1 MGELEI
7 ENVELYDV
15 LLGFDPTSN
24 QVVKT
29 VVQLLS
35 SRTVNKIYRI
45 KFANGKVINCSE
57 EHPLFINW
65 KWIPAR
71 YVVAGDKGLSIFEED
86 HNSPYETEVES
97 VIVQSGKFEVYNFR
111 CEPYNNFFA
120 EYVLTHNCMINSI
133 NRVSTNENYSSAQS
147 SGMRFWEPDVVF
159 SWIKNLY
166 NNGIKTIRISDEMF
180 FLDKRFFEPLLKK
193 IADSGMGQDLRI
205 WTYTRVDTV
214 RPQFLDLFRSAGVR
228 WLALGIETASTTV
241 RREVTKGTYEETDI
255 RDVIKQIQDHGI
267 SVISNY
273 IFGLPSDN
281 YDTMNETLDLALE
294 LNTEMANMYCF
305 VPGSRIYTKNV
316 ICS

>member
-1 MGELEI
+1 VAYGDGVYAIQNLWKQLFIVGSDDVSLIGGLGWKYQDQLILNENGKVVPQDRLTKDLPGYAWDLLPKKEKLLDLYRSCNWHADFDDDLRSPYAALYTSLGCRFKCDFWLLKGTKVITTMGELEI
-7 ENVELYDV
+7 EDVELYDV

-193 IADSGMGQDLRI
+193 I
-205 WTYTRVDTV
+205 
-214 RPQFLDLFRSAGVR
+214 
-228 WLALGIETASTTV
+228 
-241 RREVTKGTYEETDI
+241 
-255 RDVIKQIQDHGI
+255 
-267 SVISNY
+267 
-273 IFGLPSDN
+273 SD
-281 YDTMNETLDLALE
+281 
-294 LNTEMANMYCF
+294 F
-305 VPGSRIYTKNV
+305 VWQ
-316 ICS
+316 